1 MIVMVTH
8 YNNTVTDNDNILKQL
23 ILVIAKI
30 SLIVK
35 EIKE

>member
-8 YNNTVTDNDNILKQL
+8 YNNTVTDNDNILKLL